1 MNISPCP
8 VCESSNMKVEHSRT
22 YRYHV
27 VCCEEGCPYIGETT
41 DREEHAVAF
50 HNEMC
55 DLINQRIERAVQKAL
70 SNETL
75 SLSQPQSLAPSD
87 EPPQASHLHQDGP
100 PAELRDA
107 SPSIAD

>member
-8 VCESSNMKVEHSRT
+8 CCESTNMKVEHSRT
-22 YRYHV
+22 GRHHV
-27 VCCEEGCPYIGETT
+27 ICCEEGCPYIGETT

-55 DLINQRIERAVQKAL
+55 DLINQRIERTVQKAL
-70 SNETL
+70 NNETL
-75 SLSQPQSLAPSD
+75 SLSPLQSLAPSD
-87 EPPQASHLHQDGP
+87 EPPQASHLRQDGP

>member
-1 MNISPCP
+1 
-8 VCESSNMKVEHSRT
+8 MKVEHSRT
-22 YRYHV
+22 GHYHV
-27 VCCEEGCPYIGETT
+27 ICCEACPYIGETT

-107 SPSIAD
+107 SPSAAN